1 MEGSRVDASQH
12 PYAREPSLAVGE
24 PSCTEAP
31 AHFRDTAPEEKYR
44 EQEFNSVPFCCEF
57 QWLNVA

>member
-12 PYAREPSLAVGE
+12 PYA
-24 PSCTEAP
+24 TP